1 MTARSPL
8 NLSFSQNVKSYFLR
22 HFQTMVGA
30 LGRLY
35 GNPVASFMTVL
46 VIGVALALPALLQL
60 MVNNGTQ
67 LGDRWE
73 NVYDL
78 SVFMSDDASLDS
90 VQRWADQ
97 LPDDPAIA
105 ETQVVSAS
113 QALEKFKQNP
123 DFGATIN
130 TLEEN
135 PLPHLVVVRPETD
148 HTDNEAIRQLKLS
161 LEAYEE
167 TSLVQSD
174 GVWVQRFNHLV
185 DIMRR
190 SVASAFALLAL
201 AVLLIVGN
209 TIRLDIE
216 NRRDEIIV
224 TKLVGGSNGFI
235 RRPFLYYGAWY
246 GLTGGL
252 CALLIVVTVV
262 LLLRGP
268 VMELAN
274 LYASDFRLKPLSLT
288 QSLGLVLV
296 GTSLGW
302 LGALLAA
309 QRHIRAIEP
318 R

>member
-123 DFGATIN
+123 DFGGTIN

>member
-1 MTARSPL
+1 MTKRSPL
-8 NLSFSQNVKSYFLR
+8 KLSFSQNVKSYFLR

-35 GNPVASFMTVL
+35 GNPVASCMTIL
-46 VIGVALALPALLQL
+46 VIGVALALPAVLQL
-60 MVNNGTQ
+60 VVNNGTQ

-78 SVFMSDDASLDS
+78 SVFMKDDTDLES
-90 VQRWADQ
+90 VKEWADELLQ
-97 LPDDPAIA
+97 NPAVA
-105 ETQVVSAS
+105 ETRVVSATT
-113 QALEKFKQNP
+113 ALENFRQNP

-135 PLPHLVVVRPETD
+135 PLPHLVVVRPEPEHTENQAIEALKAQLQA
-148 HTDNEAIRQLKLS
+148 HTDAN
-161 LEAYEE
+161 
-167 TSLVQSD
+167 LVQSD
-174 GVWVQRFNHLV
+174 GVWVQRFNRLV
-185 DIMRR
+185 EIMRR

-216 NRRDEIIV
+216 NRRDEILI

-246 GLTGGL
+246 GLAGGC
-252 CALLIVVTVV
+252 CALIIVIAIV

-268 VMELAN
+268 VMELAG
-274 LYASDFRLKPLSLT
+274 LYASDFRLKSLNLT
-288 QSLGLVLV
+288 QSLGLLVV
-296 GTSLGW
+296 GTGLGW
-302 LGALLAA
+302 LGAWIAA